1 MAAATN
7 KPGPVHYALVIF
19 IVMSVVLGITTYM
32 FFRNYSDEIVK
43 TQKLESDNQQ
53 LKRAQADAD
62 NDIQELK
69 KVIGI
74 NLDKPFD
81 RANPQNQ
88 ATVVAAS
95 LNEIATYGKDAAG
108 TNFQET
114 LRKMRDA
121 LDGVS
126 ANRDSL
132 NVKLA
137 QLEAE
142 HLAVKSV
149 YQNQVDN
156 HSNQAKLHE
165 REQRDVIGNTEEKI
179 TAKTQESQRLDKR
192 AKDSEL
198 QLAEERDARE
208 KERTQLNNNI
218 AGLELRIDRLR
229 EIIDNLEKLSF
240 ETADGQITGV
250 QHSNGRVLINL
261 GEADFLKSRTTFS
274 VYSKENPGVGRGP
287 EDIKGKIEVTQILG
301 PHLAE
306 AKVIQEEIVRPILQG
321 DLIYSPAWSPGVVEK
336 ISVIGMID
344 LDGDGRSDR
353 EQFHQLLSSVGCV
366 IDNEV
371 DDEGH
376 RIPENGKIT
385 VETRF
390 LVKGKIP
397 DIDHALTEKEQDL
410 VRIMNEQQTQMEK
423 EARINGVRVIKLS
436 DFLSYIGFEA
446 KRRTFLP
453 GQDQP
458 YPLRAGMHPAV
469 ESGNSK
475 DRVSNG
481 DVSGAF
487 GKKGQPEKPKSS
499 NGDVSKAFGTGAK

>member
-19 IVMSVVLGITTYM
+19 IVMSVVLGIVSYM
-32 FFRNYSDEIVK
+32 FYRNFSDEVVK

-62 NDIQELK
+62 NEIQELK

-74 NLDKPFD
+74 DLAKVFD

-95 LNEIATYGKDAAG
+95 MDEIAKFGKDAAG
-108 TNFQET
+108 ANFQET

-121 LDGVS
+121 IDSLA

-132 NVKLA
+132 NTKLA

-165 REQRDVIGNTEEKI
+165 REKRDVIGSTEEKI
-179 TAKTQESQRLDKR
+179 NAKNQENQRLDKR
-192 AKDSEL
+192 SKDSEL
-198 QLAEERDARE
+198 QLTDERDARE
-208 KERTQLNNNI
+208 KERAQLNNTI
-218 AGLELRIDRLR
+218 AGLEMRIDKLR

-240 ETADGQITGV
+240 ESADGLITGV
-250 QHSNGRVLINL
+250 QHSSGRVLINL

-306 AKVIQEEIVRPILQG
+306 AKVIDEDLNRPILQG
-321 DLIYSPAWSPGVVEK
+321 DLVYTPAWSPGVVEK
-336 ISVIGMID
+336 VSLIGLID

-353 EQFHQLLSSVGCV
+353 EQLHQYLTSVGCV

-376 RIPENGKIT
+376 RVPENGKIT

-397 DIDHALTEKEQDL
+397 DMDHALTEKEQAL
-410 VRIMNEQQTQMEK
+410 VRMMHEQQTQMEK

-446 KRRTFLP
+446 KRRTFLT
-453 GQDQP
+453 GQDKP
-458 YPLRAGMHPAV
+458 YPLRAGSSASV
-469 ESGNSK
+469 ESGNSN
-475 DRVSNG
+475 DRVSTG

-487 GKKGQPEKPKSS
+487 KKGYKPQSS
-499 NGDVSKAFGTGAK
+499 NGDVSKAFGGGSK